1 MAKKSRMPF
10 DNVGGVVA
18 IQRRMLS
25 SPAYLSLSAQAKAL
39 MPLMQKHWTAAGP
52 VGFGVRQAQ
61 EEIPCSRTL
70 ALRVFDELVDAGFI
84 VMVDESLFC
93 SRAQS
98 KTRTWR
104 LTWLPCW
111 NNRPPTNDWEKAEI
125 SISTGPKMVPVTNPQ
140 VSNMDHMTH

>member
-1 MAKKSRMPF
+1 MAKRSSLPF
-10 DNVGGVVA
+10 EQRGGVVA

-25 SPAYLSLSAQAKAL
+25 SPSYLGLSAQAKVL
-39 MPLMQKHWTAAGP
+39 MTLMQRHWTPAGP

-61 EEIPCSRTL
+61 AEIPCSRTI
-70 ALRVFDELVDAGFI
+70 ALRVFEELAGAGFI

-111 NNRPPTNDWEKAEI
+111 NRRAPTNDWERPRI
-125 SISTGPKMVPVTNPQ
+125 SISTGPKTIPVTIPQ
-140 VSNMDHMTH
+140 VSNMDHMSH

>member
-1 MAKKSRMPF
+1 MGKKSHLPF
-10 DNVGGVVA
+10 DKAGGVVA

-25 SPAYLSLSAQAKAL
+25 SSAYLGLSAQAKVL
-39 MPLMQKHWTAAGP
+39 MTLMQRHWTPAGP

-61 EEIPCSRTL
+61 AEIPCSRTI
-70 ALRVFDELVDAGFI
+70 ALRIFEELAEGGFI
-84 VMVDESLFC
+84 VLVDESLFC

-111 NNRPPTNDWEKAEI
+111 NQKAPTNDWERSRI
-125 SISTGPKMVPVTNPQ
+125 SISTGP
-140 VSNMDHMTH
+140 